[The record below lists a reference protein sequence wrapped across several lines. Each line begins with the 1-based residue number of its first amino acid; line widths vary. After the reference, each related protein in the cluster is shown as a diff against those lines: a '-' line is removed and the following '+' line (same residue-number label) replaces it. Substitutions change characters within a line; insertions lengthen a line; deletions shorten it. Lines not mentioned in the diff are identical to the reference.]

1 MSRRSDF
8 PAFLLVVVIVSLLG
22 LSASTVR
29 AAGNY
34 GEAAPDFPPG
44 AFNDGQ
50 RYQLSDCQGK
60 VAVLFFYE
68 KDCPTC
74 RGKIPER
81 NAIVNQY
88 KGKPVKFFA
97 IAAGDTLQQA
107 KAYAG
112 GTKLAMPVY
121 ADSLSLMER
130 RYGQTISLQNIY
142 QFRVVG
148 PDGKISG
155 YTMEPGDIDRALE
168 KAELKYK
175 PDDYHAKLRPAVE
188 LFEWNQYSAGVKAT
202 RVWLKSTD
210 KEVAASAEK
219 LMAAITEEGKTW
231 LADAE
236 AASGAEPLKA
246 YDLYARTSATFG
258 AADELGKKATEAM
271 TKLATADAVKNELEA
286 RKMYDRMVN
295 LMATA
300 ASPNQRPQLS
310 KAASDI
316 VKKFP
321 DTPTGVKVAEFQKE
335 IGG

>member
-1 MSRRSDF
+1 MSRRSICLSF
-8 PAFLLVVVIVSLLG
+8 IVVASLVCLWA
-22 LSASTVR
+22 SAAR
-29 AAGNY
+29 AAGNH
-34 GEAAPDFPPG
+34 GEPAPDFPPG

-68 KDCPTC
+68 KDCPSC

-121 ADSLSLMER
+121 ADSFSLMER

-155 YTMEPGDIDRALE
+155 YTMEPGDIDKALE
-168 KAELKYK
+168 KVK
-175 PDDYHAKLRPAVE
+175 PRFNPEDYHPKVRAAVD
-188 LFEWNQYSAGVKAT
+188 LFEWNQYPAGMKAT
-202 RVWLKSTD
+202 KALLKSTD
-210 KEVAASAEK
+210 TEVVASAEK
-219 LMAAITEEGKTW
+219 LLAAITEEGKTW
-231 LADAE
+231 LTDAE
-236 AASGAEPLKA
+236 AASDSEPVKA
-246 YDLYARTSATFG
+246 YDLYAKASGAFG
-258 AADELGKKATEAM
+258 AADELGKKAAEAM
-271 TKLATADAVKNELEA
+271 TKLGTSDAVKKELEA

-295 LMATA
+295 VMAA
-300 ASPNQRPQLS
+300 ANPSQRTQLS

-316 VKKFP
+316 VKKYP
-321 DTPTGVKVAEFQKE
+321 DTPTGKKVEEFQKE

>member
-1 MSRRSDF
+1 MSRRSVC
-8 PAFLLVVVIVSLLG
+8 ASIVIVATLLC
-22 LSASTVR
+22 LSASPVR
-29 AAGNY
+29 AGGRY
-34 GEAAPDFPPG
+34 GEEAPDFPPG
-44 AFNDGQ
+44 AFHDGQ
-50 RYQLSDCQGK
+50 RYQLSDCRGK

-68 KDCPTC
+68 KDCPSC

-155 YTMEPGDIDRALE
+155 YTMESGDIDKALA
-168 KAELKYK
+168 KATLKYN

-188 LFEWNQYSAGVKAT
+188 LFEWNQYAAGVKAT

-210 KEVAASAEK
+210 KDVAASAEK
-219 LMAAITEEGKTW
+219 LMATITEDGKSW

-236 AASGAEPLKA
+236 AAAGAEPLKA
-246 YDLYARTSATFG
+246 YDLYAKTSSTFG
-258 AADELGKKATEAM
+258 PGDELGKKAADAM
-271 TKLATADAVKNELEA
+271 TKLGTSEAVKSELEA

-295 LMATA
+295 LMAA
-300 ASPNQRPQLS
+300 ANPNQRTQLA

-316 VKKFP
+316 VKKYP
-321 DTPTGVKVAEFQKE
+321 DTPTGKKVEELQKE